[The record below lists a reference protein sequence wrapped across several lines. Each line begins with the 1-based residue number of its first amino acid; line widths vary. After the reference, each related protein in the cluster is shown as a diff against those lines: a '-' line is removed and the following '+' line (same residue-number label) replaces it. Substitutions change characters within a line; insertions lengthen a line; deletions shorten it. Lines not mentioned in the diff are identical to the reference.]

1 MKTDPTRESLYE
13 RFLRWAGGEEA
24 DGPEGPEDP
33 ARQEFQEYLEYMDA
47 HGEMDF
53 GAYRLMRWKERR
65 AKGLIPDTA
74 PAPHSPDPVPPD
86 LTGQEPLRHRPG
98 RLKKQIKLYWALSAA
113 VTLVLAA
120 VFLVVALELPA
131 FGDPSAP
138 ALNEVSERYLERGAE
153 ETGAVNAVTGMILD
167 YRAFDTFGE
176 SAVLFAA
183 ASSTILLLNSPRR
196 HLRTSGTRPA
206 HQPAGAV
213 PAAGDPPLWR
223 LCGPQR
229 PPEPRGRILRG
240 RGAGGRIDP
249 GLSGA
254 GGGAD
259 GAAAARPPD
268 HGSDGGLPAG
278 LWGDEGVLLLHRGQ
292 SCGLGRAQGDPG
304 GAAQRRADPAIE
316 HLRGD
321 HRGLH
326 YVHLLYPVF
335 AGRGGDGMI
344 ETLLQQRYYVAA
356 VVLFSIGFVTL
367 FLHPNLIK
375 KIIGMNLMDTA
386 VFLFLAAMGY
396 VDGGKAPMVEPGAAA
411 EAYVNPVPGG
421 LVLTGI
427 VVAVST
433 TALFLALTHRL
444 YRKYHSLN
452 LDVILMLAREG
463 GEKNDH

>member
-196 HLRTSGTRPA
+196 HLRTYRGPDQLTSLLGRSLLPVILLFGVYVVLNGHLSPGGGFSG
-206 HQPAGAV
+206 GAV
-213 PAAGDPPLWR
+213 L
-223 LCGPQR
+223 
-229 PPEPRGRILRG
+229 
-240 RGAGGRIDP
+240 GAGLI
-249 GLSGA
+249 LASLVL

-292 SCGLGRAQGDPG
+292 SCGLGRAKGTPG
-304 GAAQRRADPAIE
+304 ELLSG
-316 HLRGD
+316 
-321 HRGLH
+321 GLILPLNIC
-326 YVHLLYPVF
+326 V
-335 AGRGGDGMI
+335 GI
-344 ETLLQQRYYVAA
+344 IVACTMYT
-356 VVLFSIGFVTL
+356 FYTL
-367 FLHPNLIK
+367 FL
-375 KIIGMNLMDTA
+375 
-386 VFLFLAAMGY
+386 
-396 VDGGKAPMVEPGAAA
+396 PG
-411 EAYVNPVPGG
+411 EEE
-421 LVLTGI
+421 T
-427 VVAVST
+427 
-433 TALFLALTHRL
+433 
-444 YRKYHSLN
+444 
-452 LDVILMLAREG
+452 E
-463 GEKNDH
+463 

>member
-138 ALNEVSERYLERGAE
+138 ALNEVSERYLEQGAE

-183 ASSTILLLNSPRR
+183 ASSTILLLKSPRR
-196 HLRTSGTRPA
+196 HLRTFRGPDQLTSLLGRSLLPVILLFGIYVVLNGHLSPGGGFSG
-206 HQPAGAV
+206 GAV
-213 PAAGDPPLWR
+213 L
-223 LCGPQR
+223 
-229 PPEPRGRILRG
+229 
-240 RGAGGRIDP
+240 
-249 GLSGA
+249 
-254 GGGAD
+254 GGGLILASLVL
-259 GAAAARPPD
+259 GEERMERLLPSRRTTVLTAACLLAYGVMKGYSFFTGGNHVGWDVPKGTPGD
-268 HGSDGGLPAG
+268 LFSGGLILPLNICVG
-278 LWGDEGVLLLHRGQ
+278 
-292 SCGLGRAQGDPG
+292 
-304 GAAQRRADPAIE
+304 I
-316 HLRGD
+316 
-321 HRGLH
+321 
-326 YVHLLYPVF
+326 
-335 AGRGGDGMI
+335 I
-344 ETLLQQRYYVAA
+344 VACTMYT
-356 VVLFSIGFVTL
+356 FYTL
-367 FLHPNLIK
+367 FL
-375 KIIGMNLMDTA
+375 
-386 VFLFLAAMGY
+386 V
-396 VDGGKAPMVEPGAAA
+396 
-411 EAYVNPVPGG
+411 
-421 LVLTGI
+421 
-427 VVAVST
+427 
-433 TALFLALTHRL
+433 
-444 YRKYHSLN
+444 
-452 LDVILMLAREG
+452 
-463 GEKNDH
+463 GEEETE

>member
-196 HLRTSGTRPA
+196 HLRTYR
-206 HQPAGAV
+206 
-213 PAAGDPPLWR
+213 
-223 LCGPQR
+223 GPDQLTSLL
-229 PPEPRGRILRG
+229 GRSLLPVIL
-240 RGAGGRIDP
+240 
-249 GLSGA
+249 LFGA

-375 KIIGMNLMDTA
+375 KII
-386 VFLFLAAMGY
+386 VFLAAMGY